1 MEGVED
7 RASHRLWATELGSGA
22 PLQGMKPEATGGI
35 KPGSGNLEPCW
46 GRWLNFVCPPGQA
59 TVPSYWVK

>member
-46 GRWLNFVCPPGQA
+46 G
-59 TVPSYWVK
+59 